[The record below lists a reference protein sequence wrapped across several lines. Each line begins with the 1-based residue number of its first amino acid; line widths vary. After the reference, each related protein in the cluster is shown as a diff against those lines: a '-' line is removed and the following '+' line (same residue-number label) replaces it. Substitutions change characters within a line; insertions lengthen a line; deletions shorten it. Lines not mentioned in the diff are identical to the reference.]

1 MSRYKRLSLE
11 EREKIYL
18 LQRKNVKSAEMA
30 KILNRHKSTI
40 SRELQRFKGEEL
52 GYLPDK
58 AHLQYKSKLS
68 RNKERFLCDKLQAL
82 VIEKLT
88 KNRWSPEQISGRLKQ
103 ENASIYVSTET
114 VYKFIYSPK
123 GIKLHLPTFL
133 KQRRKKRGFRKS
145 RKVGTSRII
154 DLVAISER
162 PKKVENR
169 KEFGHWEGDLV
180 IFGTTRPSNISCLV
194 ERKTRFTKIIAN
206 RSKRTNEVMPKIKDS
221 FDSQNYMIK
230 SITFDR
236 GMEFASHKILETNA
250 YFCNPGSPW
259 QKGSVENMNGRI
271 RQLMPT
277 SKTPLLIKQEHVDYI
292 AFLLNNTPR
301 KILGYKTPQELMDAN
316 LKLLYS
322 SRCASS

>member
-18 LQRKNVKSAEMA
+18 LQRNNLSGLEIA
-30 KILNRHKSTI
+30 KMLNRHKSTI
-40 SRELQRFKGEEL
+40 SRELRRFKGEEL

-68 RNKERFLCDKLQAL
+68 RNKERFLCNKLQEL
-82 VIEKLT
+82 VIKKLT

-103 ENASIYVSTET
+103 KNASIYVSTET
-114 VYKFIYSPK
+114 IYKFIYSPK

-145 RKVGTSRII
+145 RKIGTSRII
-154 DLVAISER
+154 GLVPISER
-162 PKKVENR
+162 PNTIESR

-194 ERKTRFTKIIAN
+194 ERKTRYTKILAN
-206 RSKRTNEVMPKIKDS
+206 RSKRTDEVMPKIKES
-221 FDSQNYMIK
+221 FAKHRSMMK

-236 GMEFASHKILETNA
+236 GMEFASHKILRTNS

-277 SKTPLLIKQEHVDYI
+277 SKTPLFIKQEHVDYV

-316 LKLLYS
+316 LKMLS
-322 SRCASS
+322 SSSCASS